1 MQNNYLFKDVIIGLY
16 SDYLNYYNS
25 IDNLKKY
32 LLIDNKTYKDFDI
45 KIESHSKRRIE
56 SLEKTEFVSDYDLEV
71 YIELVKKCGL
81 LKQKLIELLS
91 ISNPTYML
99 IKDKNSRYFSCFE
112 DIGITNINKF
122 SNGIN
127 EIINSDFAKN
137 SNYAVVKTLNDN
149 DRLYLNFNLK
159 SINITKFIGNSNIYK
174 FNGNFY
180 PNLGKL
186 EIETNLKKNIVNNKI
201 NEVLNCDIPREML
214 NNYII
219 NKIEQIE
226 KRDISYNIYNID
238 IKKNKLDVQFDVK
251 QKIKTI

>member
-1 MQNNYLFKDVIIGLY
+1 MKNNYLFKDVIIGLY
-16 SDYLNYYNS
+16 ADYLNYYNS

-45 KIESHSKRRIE
+45 KIESHSKRKIE

-174 FNGNFY
+174 FSGNFY

-186 EIETNLKKNIVNNKI
+186 KIETNLKNDIGNNKI
-201 NEVLNCDIPREML
+201 NEILNFNIPKEML
-214 NNYII
+214 NEYII
-219 NKIEQIE
+219 NKIEQFE
-226 KRDISYNIYNID
+226 KGNILYDIDNID
-238 IKKNKLDVQFDVK
+238 IKKNKLDVQLDIK
-251 QKIKTI
+251 KKIKKI